1 MASRLAGTK
10 YGTAISSPYGRFKLI
25 ERSEALCTIC
35 AIIKRPSEAKET
47 RSKVVNQSSR
57 GHPFVHL
64 LSSSSSSSSSSPA
77 SLGPWRVSYSRQNLH
92 RNYTSR
98 CEQCT

>member
-1 MASRLAGTK
+1 M

-25 ERSEALCTIC
+25 ERSEALSTIC

-64 LSSSSSSSSSSPA
+64 LSSSSPA
-77 SLGPWRVSYSRQNLH
+77 SPGPWRVSYSRQNLH